1 MKDID
6 SQCLE
11 LSEILKANFLT
22 SQKRKLW
29 PNKVKI
35 MSRGYP
41 LVNVFYA
48 VNSFSVMTMQ
58 TLTCFYPFPLF
69 FCFFI
74 PSFSCQRS
82 TSSISKMKQ
91 VFSKTVFKESC
102 CFLNRCFHVFFFMCN
117 FFCKN
122 LWFFFQGLMK
132 NFNSCMKQSC
142 SFSQDVL
149 GWSEMT
155 VSSEEMEG
163 ILMTTPTPSASV
175 TLGLSLPLLQGQNG
189 DDWVHVKISVWKV
202 RAK

>member
-69 FCFFI
+69 SCFFI

-91 VFSKTVFKESC
+91 GFSKTVFKDSF
-102 CFLNRCFHVFFFMCN
+102 CFLHRCFHLFFFMCN

-155 VSSEEMEG
+155 VQWRNGGNFNDNTNTQCFCDPGIKSTTLAGSKWRWLSSCQDFC
-163 ILMTTPTPSASV
+163 LKS
-175 TLGLSLPLLQGQNG
+175 
-189 DDWVHVKISVWKV
+189 
-202 RAK
+202 

>member
-1 MKDID
+1 MYDSSFLLSMKDID

-35 MSRGYP
+35 MSRGYT

-69 FCFFI
+69 SCFFM
-74 PSFSCQRS
+74 PSSPVKDQLPQS
-82 TSSISKMKQ
+82 PKMKQ
-91 VFSKTVFKESC
+91 CFSKTVFKDSC
-102 CFLNRCFHVFFFMCN
+102 CFLHRCSHLFFFMCN

-122 LWFFFQGLMK
+122 L
-132 NFNSCMKQSC
+132 
-142 SFSQDVL
+142 
-149 GWSEMT
+149 
-155 VSSEEMEG
+155 
-163 ILMTTPTPSASV
+163 
-175 TLGLSLPLLQGQNG
+175 
-189 DDWVHVKISVWKV
+189 
-202 RAK
+202 

>member
-58 TLTCFYPFPLF
+58 TLTCFYPFPVFLF
-69 FCFFI
+69 LLSLLSPVKDQLPQSQKWNKVF
-74 PSFSCQRS
+74 Q
-82 TSSISKMKQ
+82 KQ
-91 VFSKTVFKESC
+91 FLKTVAVFYIDASTI
-102 CFLNRCFHVFFFMCN
+102 FFFMCN

-189 DDWVHVKISVWKV
+189 DVWVHVKISVWKV
-202 RAK
+202 RAR